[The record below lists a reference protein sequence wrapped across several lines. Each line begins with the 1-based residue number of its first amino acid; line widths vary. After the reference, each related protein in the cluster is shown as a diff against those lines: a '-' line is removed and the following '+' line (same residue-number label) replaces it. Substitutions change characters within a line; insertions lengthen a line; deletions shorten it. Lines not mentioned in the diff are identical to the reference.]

1 MIILGQTP
9 PRQVYSD
16 AGALPKCAAREAKA
30 RLPSAD
36 LIRPKVR
43 LNPVRRECAAPSCS
57 SKVQRSPLLSG
68 LLVLK
73 GGWAPIGSLP
83 RSLHLK
89 GGQPEISYG
98 RKRSPGS
105 LGKPVGPSSTQ
116 AYGSI
121 VHTVQ
126 YLPNY
131 SVPFLTLRRRARA
144 EEDGFCCP
152 VIVHLILFTTSSLVL
167 ALVVPCLHTGTV
179 L

>member
-68 LLVLK
+68 LLVQK
-73 GGWAPIGSLP
+73 GGVGAHRELASLLAFEGRTARDQLWAEKVS
-83 RSLHLK
+83 R
-89 GGQPEISYG
+89 QA
-98 RKRSPGS
+98 GS

-116 AYGSI
+116 AYGSTYC
-121 VHTVQ
+121 TVQ
-126 YLPNY
+126 YL
-131 SVPFLTLRRRARA
+131 PFLTLRRRARA
-144 EEDGFCCP
+144 DDGF
-152 VIVHLILFTTSSLVL
+152 V
-167 ALVVPCLHTGTV
+167 AR
-179 L
+179 